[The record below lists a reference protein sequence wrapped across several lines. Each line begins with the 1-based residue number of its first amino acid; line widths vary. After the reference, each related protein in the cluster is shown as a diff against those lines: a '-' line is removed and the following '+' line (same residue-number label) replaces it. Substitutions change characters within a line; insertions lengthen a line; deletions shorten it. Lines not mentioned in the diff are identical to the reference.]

1 MVHVWLPQVA
11 DNSSS
16 FLGTVFFYGTAS
28 IKKDPGSPDSATLV
42 SFSAVS
48 QARDYSLLCSD
59 QYCTTCLEETGHRSL
74 DTVSYAKRFFGDLYS
89 YFVERFPSG
98 YGTSGDVAGA

>member
-1 MVHVWLPQVA
+1 MVHVWLPRVV
-11 DNSSS
+11 DNSSCS
-16 FLGTVFFYGTAS
+16 WELFSYGATS
-28 IKKDPGSPDSATLV
+28 IKNDPGSPDSATLV

-74 DTVSYAKRFFGDLYS
+74 DTVSYAKRFFGDLCS